1 MRIPLL
7 PLSLVLA
14 LAAFG
19 AQAQAACYAD
29 YKASREHPLELQ
41 YGVAQIHGECSVQ
54 AAREELRPRL
64 AADGWHLLEVL
75 TTFDES
81 GLEER
86 RESAGQYFL
95 RY

>member
-1 MRIPLL
+1 MRVL
-7 PLSLVLA
+7 LSLSFVM
-14 LAAFG
+14 AF
-19 AQAQAACYAD
+19 ASQAQAACYAD
-29 YKASREHPLELQ
+29 YKASRDDPLELQ
-41 YGVAQIHGECSVQ
+41 YGVAEVRGDCSVSE
-54 AAREELRPRL
+54 AERELRPKL
-64 AADGWHLLEVL
+64 AADGWQLLEVL

>member
-14 LAAFG
+14 LAACG
-19 AQAQAACYAD
+19 AQAQAACFAD
-29 YKASREHPLELQ
+29 YKASRENPLELQ
-41 YGVAQIHGECSVQ
+41 YGVAEIVGECSVP
-54 AAREELRPRL
+54 AAEQELRPRI
-64 AADGWHLLEVL
+64 ASDGWQLLGVL
-75 TTFDES
+75 STFDES

-86 RESAGQYFL
+86 RESAGEYFL

>member
-1 MRIPLL
+1 MRVLL
-7 PLSLVLA
+7 LSLLVTLA
-14 LAAFG
+14 LG

-29 YKASREHPLELQ
+29 YKASRENPLELQ
-41 YGVAQIHGECSVQ
+41 YGVAEIFGACSVPS
-54 AAREELRPRL
+54 AEEELRPRL
-64 AADGWHLLEVL
+64 AADGWQLLEVL